1 MVVSPQGASVVKKLP
16 ANAGDTGDL
25 GLIPGC
31 GRSPGVGNGN
41 PLQYFFFLILIAHSS
56 ILTGI
61 ISGTER
67 PGKLQFLVSQRV

>member
-31 GRSPGVGNGN
+31 GRSPGVGDGN
-41 PLQYFFFLILIAHSS
+41 PLQYFFFNFNC
-56 ILTGI
+56 
-61 ISGTER
+61 
-67 PGKLQFLVSQRV
+67 PLQYSYWDNLRD